1 MVTPI
6 IIILLLCGPLLFG
19 VIYSKIR
26 DVQVE
31 ITTLACRGLGIAFMF
46 FFIGHIVK
54 AQGMVE
60 MLPSWVPYRLPLVYF
75 TGVIELVVAILLFI
89 PKYQLPAAKAA
100 IAIFMLFFPANVYAA
115 LNSVGLGGHQWGPV
129 YLLIRAPLQII
140 LIAWAYFMC
149 VKPLSMPVA
158 EIK

>member
-31 ITTLACRGLGIAFMF
+31 ITTLACWGLGIAFMF

-54 AQGMVE
+54 AQDG
-60 MLPSWVPYRLPLVYF
+60 R
-75 TGVIELVVAILLFI
+75 
-89 PKYQLPAAKAA
+89 
-100 IAIFMLFFPANVYAA
+100 NVT
-115 LNSVGLGGHQWGPV
+115 
-129 YLLIRAPLQII
+129 
-140 LIAWAYFMC
+140 
-149 VKPLSMPVA
+149 
-158 EIK
+158 